1 MGDILKYIGLLL
13 LLVLLQLF
21 LFNNIQLS
29 GYINPYIYIL
39 FILLL
44 PYSTPGWLLL
54 VSGFFLGLIIDTF
67 MNTYGMH
74 SSATLFLAFARPYVL
89 NLLAD
94 REDVDQKGR
103 PSLSSNGMGWFVKYT
118 LVAVFT
124 HHLFLFFVESFTFA
138 NFFATIL
145 RVILSTLVTSF
156 FIVIAQ
162 FLSLRK

>member
-29 GYINPYIYIL
+29 GYINPYVYIL

-44 PYSTPGWLLL
+44 PYAIPGWLLL
-54 VSGFFLGLIIDTF
+54 LSGFFLGLILDVF

-74 SSATLFLAFARPYVL
+74 SSATLFLAFVRPYLL

-94 REDVDQKGR
+94 REDLDQKGR
-103 PSLSSNGMGWFVKYT
+103 PSLSSNGIVWFVKYT
-118 LVAVFT
+118 VMAVFA
-124 HHLFLFFVESFTFA
+124 HHLFLFFIESFTLT
-138 NFFATIL
+138 NFFATLL
-145 RVILSTLVTSF
+145 RVFLSTLVTSF
-156 FIVIAQ
+156 FIIIAQ